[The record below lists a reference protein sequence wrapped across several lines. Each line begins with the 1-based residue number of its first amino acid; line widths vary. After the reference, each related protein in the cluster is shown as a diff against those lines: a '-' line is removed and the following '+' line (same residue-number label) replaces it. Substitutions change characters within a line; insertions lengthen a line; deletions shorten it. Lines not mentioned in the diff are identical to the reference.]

1 MPQVNSLNCW
11 CSETDFYSHCFSL
24 KTLWWTD
31 IWENHLLNAHISAKL
46 IVRKLEISI
55 VAFVFFTSLHKTLCL
70 HLIETIHIHTRDIQ
84 LYTLSSNGS
93 TIYIPLKA
101 WVQNITSFTVYVY
114 TSTDIILF
122 LPWQWAKPFF
132 VINCCTQRIYVVKAI
147 SRSADLSLWS
157 YI

>member
-1 MPQVNSLNCW
+1 MFRNGLFLELFFFKDFMVDGYLRESPTKCTYI
-11 CSETDFYSHCFSL
+11 SETHRPETGNQYCCLCF
-24 KTLWWTD
+24 
-31 IWENHLLNAHISAKL
+31 
-46 IVRKLEISI
+46 
-55 VAFVFFTSLHKTLCL
+55 FL
-70 HLIETIHIHTRDIQ
+70 HL
-84 LYTLSSNGS
+84 YTKHFAFIWLKQFIYTHATYNYILSSNGS

-147 SRSADLSLWS
+147 SRSADLGLWS